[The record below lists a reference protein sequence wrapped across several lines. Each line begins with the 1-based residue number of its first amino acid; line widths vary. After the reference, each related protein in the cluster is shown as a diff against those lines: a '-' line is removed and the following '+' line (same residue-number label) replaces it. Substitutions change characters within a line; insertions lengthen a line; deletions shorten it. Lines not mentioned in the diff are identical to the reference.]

1 MYQKSRSYDVCFLRY
16 GVRQNFLS
24 FRVIF
29 CHFTPLTTWKTKIL
43 KKWKTYLEIS
53 SLYTCVTQTTIIWC
67 MVPEI
72 WSRKTE
78 FFVILD
84 YFLFSFYSS
93 NNPEN
98 QHFEKM
104 KKMPR
109 DIILHMCTIN
119 GNHKIYGSWDMEQD
133 RHNFFSFFALLPI

>member
-1 MYQKSRSYDVCFLRY
+1 MK
-16 GVRQNFLS
+16 
-24 FRVIF
+24 
-29 CHFTPLTTWKTKIL
+29 KIL
-43 KKWKTYLEIS
+43 GYIIILH
-53 SLYTCVTQTTIIWC
+53 LCTTNNNHVI

-78 FFVILD
+78 FLVILD

-93 NNPEN
+93 KNPEN

-119 GNHKIYGSWDMEQD
+119 GNHKIYGS
-133 RHNFFSFFALLPI
+133 